1 MNKCKIFII
10 SLFILFTSFIAVAD
24 SIKYEIDKLI
34 ANTDPNIN
42 IGVKIVRLNDNKILY
57 EKNIDSFYNFAS
69 SLKVLLTASAIEFFG
84 EDYNFK
90 NSIARFGEDYYL
102 DIGDDP
108 NFTEKDLD
116 LLIQKLKAQNI
127 NSINGNFYIVKKDFK
142 LESLSPYK
150 VIVDS
155 LYCYGAPVSRTH
167 INKNC
172 FQLAASP
179 GKVGEELKLST
190 QYPNLFKI
198 NNEAKTIRDKSTKPR
213 IQRFVNGDKIK
224 VIGTLNESS
233 NSISINPVIED
244 SIKYLSLFLEYTLK
258 SNDIKLK
265 GKILPF
271 INITSSKATLIAENK
286 KDIKEIYKTILKKS
300 DNYLSDYLFQL
311 ISTNSIYDE
320 WFEAGDYLRQ
330 YAATRFKISL
340 DHAIIM
346 DGSGMSRLNML
357 TPNQMSNLLSAI
369 YRKPYF
375 NNFKNYL
382 AQPEEDSTL
391 KERFKDFPHKIFAKT
406 GSMRGIYSLVG
417 YLEKDQNIYSFVIV
431 VNNAVVAKENYI
443 KLKEAIINTIK

>member
-1 MNKCKIFII
+1 MIRQKI
-10 SLFILFTSFIAVAD
+10 SLILFFILITPFIAAGD
-24 SIKYEIDKLI
+24 SIKYDIDKLI
-34 ANTDPNIN
+34 KNTDPNIN
-42 IGVKIVRLNDNKILY
+42 IGVKIVRLNDNKVLY

-90 NSIARFGEDYYL
+90 NTIAKIGEDLYL

-108 NFTEKDLD
+108 NFSNIDLE

-127 NSINGNFYIVKKDFK
+127 NAINGNFYIVKREFK
-142 LESLSPYK
+142 LEALSPYK
-150 VIVDS
+150 VVVDS

-167 INKNC
+167 VNKNC

-179 GKVGEELKLST
+179 GKVGEELKLSS

-198 NNEAKTIRDKSTKPR
+198 TNETKTIKDKSTKPR

-244 SIKYLSLFLEYTLK
+244 NIKYLSLFLEHILK

-271 INITSSKATLIAENK
+271 TSTNSFKATVIAENK

-311 ISTNSIYDE
+311 ISTNSVYDE
-320 WFEAGDYLRQ
+320 WFEAGDYLKQ
-330 YAATRFKISL
+330 YAATRFKINL

-346 DGSGMSRLNML
+346 DGSGISRLNML

-391 KERFKDFPHKIFAKT
+391 KDKFKNFPHKIYAKT

-417 YLEKDQNIYSFVIV
+417 YLEKEQNIYSYIIV